1 MPHFQMGSSMKN
13 LLVFIMLSY
22 VTISFG
28 QVSNFADIPKPLLEN
43 IGKLGVNDS
52 LLLNLQESLYFNC
65 IFEKSRNNFDF
76 TGKRIGFISGSSGK
90 IKSNKRKY
98 FEKEKDR
105 YIHNYTPNGGILY
118 IFNEEEK
125 KKSGGYDAAIV
136 YWSKVIMP
144 IDKVVER
151 LKSK

>member
-1 MPHFQMGSSMKN
+1 MTKEE
-13 LLVFIMLSY
+13 LKEKIDELS
-22 VTISFG
+22 
-28 QVSNFADIPKPLLEN
+28 
-43 IGKLGVNDS
+43 
-52 LLLNLQESLYFNC
+52 LQ
-65 IFEKSRNNFDF
+65 
-76 TGKRIGFISGSSGK
+76 
-90 IKSNKRKY
+90 